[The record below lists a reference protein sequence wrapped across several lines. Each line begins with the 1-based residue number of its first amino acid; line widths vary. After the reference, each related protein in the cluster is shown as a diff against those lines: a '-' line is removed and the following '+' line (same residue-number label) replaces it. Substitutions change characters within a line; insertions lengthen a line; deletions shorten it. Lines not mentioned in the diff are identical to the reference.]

1 MYSPMSYD
9 IIALPPEKD
18 PHVWVALTNS
28 IKKEDSPPHFLCR
41 EQLCMLYVCTMCIG
55 THSKR
60 AYSLV

>member
-41 EQLCMLYVCTMCIG
+41 EQLCMLYVCTMYI
-55 THSKR
+55 
-60 AYSLV
+60 

>member
-1 MYSPMSYD
+1 MSYD

-41 EQLCMLYVCTMCIG
+41 EQLCVCTMYIVYTY
-55 THSKR
+55 THTVKGPI
-60 AYSLV
+60 V